1 MFFMPLQKVEYGQQF
16 FFFLIFFHGRPEFEG
31 LINEQDE
38 EGNTPSN
45 IATINGHTYMAQRLE
60 KGRDIVLRE
69 NIRFGAGV
77 KPVFYASQ

>member
-1 MFFMPLQKVEYGQQF
+1 MGSN
-16 FFFLIFFHGRPEFEG
+16 FFLFNFFYGRPEFEG

-60 KGRDIVLRE
+60 KGRDEKTLDPE
-69 NIRFGAGV
+69 LA
-77 KPVFYASQ
+77 